1 MRVALRILEERASL
15 VSRMAKE
22 AKQAHRLGM
31 AEMHEERAREYRKH
45 VDVLRKAI
53 LQGMEDK
60 APHES
65 GSDVIDLEMHA
76 GTKPKS

>member
-1 MRVALRILEERASL
+1 MRVALRIVEERAAL
-15 VSRMAKE
+15 VGRMAKE
-22 AKQAHRLGM
+22 ATKANRLGM
-31 AEMHEERAREYRKH
+31 AEMHEERASEYRKH